1 MPSFLSI
8 DPPRVELAGVELPS
22 ISTLDRDGSVTED
35 GEGTSRPLPV
45 GSRSMTKP
53 EGSVIVS
60 NNGVPRILKFLR
72 ALHGGMTQEQLAQR
86 LHVSTSLIAKFETA
100 RQVPMPDTAEQI
112 DQVFG
117 SGTLVQETAD
127 DARKTAPPDWFR
139 PLAEVE
145 KDALTIRQYE
155 PNVIPGL
162 LQTEEYARA
171 ILHSGILTPAKADE
185 YLTIRMTRQSDVLRQ
200 DDPPVCQFIID
211 ENALRRGDPE
221 VMRRQL
227 EYLVEAGA
235 DPRVLIQVTP
245 ASAGWHPGQ
254 NGPLTLATL
263 RDGSTVGFVDD
274 QVAGRLVTDPRL
286 VADLER
292 AWQAI
297 CGVALPR
304 DQSREL
310 IMKLVKEL

>member
-1 MPSFLSI
+1 M
-8 DPPRVELAGVELPS
+8 
-22 ISTLDRDGSVTED
+22 
-35 GEGTSRPLPV
+35 
-45 GSRSMTKP
+45 
-53 EGSVIVS
+53 S

-100 RQVPMPDTAEQI
+100 RQIPMPDTAEQI
-112 DQVFG
+112 DQVFD

-127 DARKTAPPDWFR
+127 DARKTAPPEWFR

-185 YLTIRMTRQSDVLRQ
+185 YLTVRMTRQSDVLRQ

-221 VMRRQL
+221 VVRRQL
-227 EYLVEAGA
+227 EHLAEVGT
-235 DPRVLIQVTP
+235 DPRILIQVTP

-254 NGPLTLATL
+254 NGQMTLATL
-263 RDGSTVGFVDD
+263 RDGSSVGFVDD

-292 AWQAI
+292 TWQAI